1 MRTAMPTYTSGV
13 CPLCGSARLRRLG
26 ALDPTGARLPPPPG
40 SRIVS
45 CGGCSLISVDPLP
58 HWSDGDF
65 AVLYGDDYFTPM
77 PPWWYEVREQ
87 REPAR
92 RFAVVER
99 HLRSGERTVLE
110 VGAGV
115 YGFMAR
121 HLAARG
127 WTATAQEPAEAFH
140 GKLRLADPRLGVV
153 GTPFLELAHDQPYTL
168 VFADSV
174 FEHVAN
180 PLDYFRQAHDLLVP
194 GGLLFFV
201 SPNEHS
207 LVNWLLT
214 TRNLVTGGG
223 ARMLCPY
230 RESYHL
236 VGYTRRAVEWA
247 AREVG
252 LEPVY
257 FARRHD
263 YRWLHELQGGAG
275 PLRHLRAAARW
286 AMDVAGL
293 GFNLEAALRRPSR

>member
-1 MRTAMPTYTSGV
+1 MPTYTSGV
-13 CPLCGSARLRRLG
+13 CPLCGSARLRAIG
-26 ALDPTGARLPPPPG
+26 ALDPAGARLPPPPG
-40 SRIVS
+40 SRVVS
-45 CGGCSLISVDPLP
+45 CAGCSLVFVDPLP

-65 AVLYGDDYFTPM
+65 AVLYGDDYFAAM
-77 PPWWYEVREQ
+77 PSWWHEVREQ

-92 RFAVVER
+92 RFAVAAR

-127 WTATAQEPAEAFH
+127 WSATAQEPATAFH
-140 GKLRLADPRLGVV
+140 ARLRGADARLRVV
-153 GTPFLELAHDQPYTL
+153 GTPFLDLPADERYALL
-168 VFADSV
+168 FADSV

-180 PLDYFRQAHDLLVP
+180 PLDYFRQAHDLLAP
-194 GGLLFFV
+194 GGLLYLV

-214 TRNLVTGGG
+214 ARNRVTGRG

-230 RESYHL
+230 RESFHL
-236 VGYTRRAVEWA
+236 LGYTRGALEWA
-247 AREVG
+247 SRRVG
-252 LEPVY
+252 LDLVY

-263 YRWLHELQGGAG
+263 YRWLHELHGGSG
-275 PLRHLRAAARW
+275 RLRYGRAALRW
-286 AMDVAGL
+286 AMDAAGV
-293 GFNLEAALRRPSR
+293 GFNLEAALRRPR